1 MGREEAESD
10 RRRPPL
16 HQALCLMLVS
26 PTLMAILSVQSSCA
40 HFIDE
45 GIEAH
50 KVNAGSGGENWEK
63 VKELRKEE
71 IGSHSHGYLRRP
83 YK

>member
-1 MGREEAESD
+1 
-10 RRRPPL
+10 
-16 HQALCLMLVS
+16 MLVS

-50 KVNAGSGGENWEK
+50 KVNAGSGGEDLHL
-63 VKELRKEE
+63 VLLKESIFFLKKNFLFN
-71 IGSHSHGYLRRP
+71 IGI
-83 YK
+83 